1 MTDRLYIGIGGHIV
15 AIQASTGE
23 EIWRT
28 KLRRS
33 SFVTVCVR
41 PGAVFGGAAGHLYC
55 LDPGTGAIRW
65 HNGLDGL
72 GTSLVSFGDPI
83 AAAAAIA
90 AQQAAAAASTGAAA
104 GAT

>member
-28 KLRRS
+28 KLRRT

-41 PGAVFGGAAGHLYC
+41 PGAIFGGAAGHLYC
-55 LDPGTGAIRW
+55 LDPATGALRW

-72 GTSLVSFGDPI
+72 GTSLVSFGDTMP
-83 AAAAAIA
+83 AAAASIT
-90 AQQAAAAASTGAAA
+90 AQQAAAATSGAAA
-104 GAT
+104 ST

>member
-28 KLRRS
+28 KLRRT

-55 LDPGTGAIRW
+55 LDPATGAIRW

-72 GTSLVSFGDPI
+72 GTSLVSFGDHMS
-83 AAAAAIA
+83 AAAAITA
-90 AQQAAAAASTGAAA
+90 RQAAAAGAAA
-104 GAT
+104 SSAS